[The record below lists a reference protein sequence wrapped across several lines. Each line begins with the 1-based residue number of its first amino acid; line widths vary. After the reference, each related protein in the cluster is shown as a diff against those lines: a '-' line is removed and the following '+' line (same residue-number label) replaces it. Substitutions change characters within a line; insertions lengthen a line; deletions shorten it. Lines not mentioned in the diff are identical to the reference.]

1 MMFSG
6 IVFACLA
13 FGAIATPE
21 PQAEAAANQPIPATG
36 ENGKPSGIFG
46 FDLNPK
52 DMMRGGPKAG
62 KGGTGKG
69 GTGRTYSFS
78 TKYLAVPID

>member
-1 MMFSG
+1 MLSG

-13 FGAIATPE
+13 FGTTAKPE

-46 FDLNPK
+46 FDLNPRE
-52 DMMRGGPKAG
+52 MMGGGPKANN
-62 KGGTGKG
+62 G
-69 GTGRTYSFS
+69 GTGRIP
-78 TKYLAVPID
+78 KNLAAPND